1 MPNTSLKTPKSASFF
16 SGLLGGNSAQASMYM
31 QSARSDAYLAVE
43 LQMLKAEIDGLRSL
57 ESQMQRDLV
66 NMHKRKKTIDLSGTI
81 LGQIINAFG
90 WLFTVYCIVRVFLVR
105 STYLLQGKRLICRR
119 RLLALRSAGI
129 RMRRPTPT
137 QVGPWTTL
145 RVGSC

>member
-1 MPNTSLKTPKSASFF
+1 MPDTLLKTPKSASFF

-105 STYLLQGKRLICRR
+105 STYLLQGKILIWRR

-137 QVGPWTTL
+137 QVGLWTTL